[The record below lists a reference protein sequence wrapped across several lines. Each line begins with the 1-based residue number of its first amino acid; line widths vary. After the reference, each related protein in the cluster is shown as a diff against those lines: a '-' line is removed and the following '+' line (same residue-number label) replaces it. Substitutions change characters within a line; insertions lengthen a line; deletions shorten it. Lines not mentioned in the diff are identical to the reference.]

1 MTNLDI
7 ESVATAKFA
16 SVVDDSFRKYDP
28 STCLV
33 TLCGIL
39 AHPSI
44 DTKLFS
50 LRGATQSEIDTVVEY
65 CIDISCY
72 LVTPLAVLD
81 DVKVPMIGS
90 KDFIDWIQDNVVCDE
105 NPYLPRTLVEL
116 FRNLVDGIDEQFS
129 TTEESTLDFRVL
141 DIDAIDDTIGKLVMF
156 MRTDEF
162 YNYCTQKLM

>member
-1 MTNLDI
+1 MANLDI
-7 ESVATAKFA
+7 ESTATVQFA

-39 AHPSI
+39 AHPAI
-44 DTKLFS
+44 DTKLLS

-116 FRNLVDGIDEQFS
+116 FRNLIDGVDEQFS
-129 TTEESTLDFRVL
+129 ATEESTLDFRVL
-141 DIDAIDDTIGKLVMF
+141 DIDAIDDTIGELAKF
-156 MRTDEF
+156 MRTDKF
-162 YNYCTQKLM
+162 YDYCKQK

>member
-7 ESVATAKFA
+7 ESAATAQFA

-33 TLCGIL
+33 TLCGVL
-39 AHPSI
+39 SHPSV
-44 DTKLFS
+44 DTKMFS
-50 LRGATQSEIDTVVEY
+50 LRGATQQEIDIVIEY
-65 CIDISCY
+65 CTDIACY

-81 DVKVPMIGS
+81 DVKLPIVGN
-90 KDFIDWIQDNVVCDE
+90 KDLVDWLQDNVVCDN

-141 DIDAIDDTIGKLVMF
+141 DIDTIDDTIGKLVRF

-162 YNYCTQKLM
+162 YNYYTQKLV